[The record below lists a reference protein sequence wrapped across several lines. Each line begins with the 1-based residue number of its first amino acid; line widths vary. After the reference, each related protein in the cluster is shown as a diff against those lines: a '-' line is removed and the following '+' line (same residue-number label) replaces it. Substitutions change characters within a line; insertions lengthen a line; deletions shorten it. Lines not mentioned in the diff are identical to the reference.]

1 MRLENPVFS
10 SNFVAYV
17 SGDAVFCFN
26 TPKISVL
33 SAVSHPLHDASQRL
47 RSIPQRLY
55 SMSQR
60 LRDIPQSPRN
70 MS

>member
-33 SAVSHPLHDASQRL
+33 SDTTRQFSPESPVFCEIWRL
-47 RSIPQRLY
+47 KK
-55 SMSQR
+55 
-60 LRDIPQSPRN
+60 
-70 MS
+70 